1 MKVNKNVANA
11 RVFVR
16 FELIATPFRIS
27 WRENEN
33 NLLSVDMKNGSPS
46 CLDGLDSFKQIA
58 YVYLILISSQKYL
71 Q

>member
-1 MKVNKNVANA
+1 MKVNKNVANE

-33 NLLSVDMKNGSPS
+33 NLLSVGPS

-58 YVYLILISSQKYL
+58 YVYLI
-71 Q
+71 